1 MGKKVQHRSRSVK
14 PFAISSRGG
23 LSSADARTEPIKL
36 WAQSILEEALEAE
49 NRDVF
54 GREYNEHGVE
64 PDWGYR
70 NGTRKGKLKTAKG
83 TIEYSIPQIARRD
96 RPFKSVIRVPFWG
109 YTAALEDLALAVHQD
124 PTLILI
130 GSPKKLPKGLWK
142 GLGSRGRPTPG
153 RASTTLRRLCPASS
167 DNRAT
172 MLGTLKYLPP
182 CLELRRRQQIDF
194 SV

>member
-1 MGKKVQHRSRSVK
+1 M
-14 PFAISSRGG
+14 RG
-23 LSSADARTEPIKL
+23 EPIKL

-96 RPFKSVIRVPFWG
+96 RPFKPVIRVPFWG
-109 YTAALEDLALAVHQD
+109 YTVALDDQTLAALQGA
-124 PTLILI
+124 TLIQI
-130 GSPKKLPKGLWK
+130 ASPRKFPKGLWK
-142 GLGSRGRPTPG
+142 GLGLRERPTPG
-153 RASTTLRRLCPASS
+153 RASTTPYHTCAASS

-182 CLELRRRQQIDF
+182 WLELRRRQQIDF